1 MGESGSGRGN
11 GGAAGLAQQ
20 PQVKSVVVYRNGDPF
35 YRGRRMLIHERK
47 VGNFDVF
54 LQEVTGS
61 VHAPFGAV
69 RNLYTPRAGHRIT
82 SLDDMQSGEVYVAG
96 GGEGFKKLDYM
107 QIGENKKK
115 PVEIN
120 SQVKP
125 VTHSRINVSARFRK
139 PVQEPCTIFLIANG
153 DMMNPASRLLIPRK
167 TLSQW
172 DHVLAMATEKISL
185 RSGAVHRLYTLDG
198 KLVRDG
204 TELENGQFY
213 VAVGRDKFKKLPYGD
228 VLFSKSPV
236 RRAYGSKASSLP
248 PITGSRKHKENGH
261 GRQTKSTGGS
271 SDTGETLLS
280 PQPPKRKDKI
290 KQAETRENAV
300 FSNKTIKVKQN
311 IRITNS
317 TYVLQDNDE
326 SVFKAVKKRSETW
339 GAAEVQ
345 EDEETQ
351 VEVPVDQRTA
361 ETVEEE
367 ERDAEVQSAVEKQQD
382 NELLESEDERELAM
396 NENGI
401 DEEQEQDGKESLLN
415 NGMPYKN
422 KKLRNFEDG
431 DNEEGSLEKNEESGE
446 ESEAINGHHDLG
458 QERTDDEDYDNA
470 KGNPSH
476 ADSSH
481 ENRTSRL
488 QGKLPSPRDSE
499 KKEYAAVA

>member
-1 MGESGSGRGN
+1 MGESGSVRGN

-20 PQVKSVVVYRNGDPF
+20 PQVKSVLVYRNGDPF

-54 LQEVTGS
+54 LQEVTGG

-69 RNLYTPRAGHRIT
+69 RNLYTPRAGHRVT
-82 SLDDMQSGEVYVAG
+82 SLDDLQSGEVYVAG

-120 SQVKP
+120 AQVKP

-139 PVQEPCTIFLIANG
+139 PVQEPCTIFIIANG
-153 DMMNPASRLLIPRK
+153 DIINPASRLLIPRK

-185 RSGAVHRLYTLDG
+185 RSGAVH
-198 KLVRDG
+198 
-204 TELENGQFY
+204 
-213 VAVGRDKFKKLPYGD
+213 
-228 VLFSKSPV
+228 S
-236 RRAYGSKASSLP
+236 SKASSLP
-248 PITGSRKHKENGH
+248 PIIGPRKHKENGL

-271 SDTGETLLS
+271 SDTGDTLMS
-280 PQPPKRKDKI
+280 PQPPKRKDRI
-290 KQAETRENAV
+290 KQAETRENVV
-300 FSNKTIKVKQN
+300 FSNKNIKVKKST
-311 IRITNS
+311 RTTNS
-317 TYVLQDNDE
+317 AYVLQDNDE

-339 GAAEVQ
+339 GATEVQ

-367 ERDAEVQSAVEKQQD
+367 ERDAEVQSEVEQQD
-382 NELLESEDERELAM
+382 NELLESEDERELVL
-396 NENGI
+396 NENGM

-415 NGMPYKN
+415 NGMPDKN
-422 KKLRNFEDG
+422 KKLHNNFEDG
-431 DNEEGSLEKNEESGE
+431 DNEGGYREKNEESGE
-446 ESEAINGHHDLG
+446 GSEAINGGHDPG
-458 QERTDDEDYDNA
+458 QEKTANE
-470 KGNPSH
+470 GNQGHADPSH
-476 ADSSH
+476 EKRA
-481 ENRTSRL
+481 SRL
-488 QGKLPSPRDSE
+488 HAKLPSPRDSE
-499 KKEYAAVA
+499 KKEFAAVA

>member
-1 MGESGSGRGN
+1 MGESGSVRGN

-20 PQVKSVVVYRNGDPF
+20 PQVKSVLVYRNGDPF

-54 LQEVTGS
+54 LQEVTGG

-69 RNLYTPRAGHRIT
+69 RNLYTPRAGHRVT
-82 SLDDMQSGEVYVAG
+82 SLDDLQSGEVYVAG

-120 SQVKP
+120 AQVKP

-139 PVQEPCTIFLIANG
+139 PVQEPCTIFIIANG
-153 DMMNPASRLLIPRK
+153 DIINPASRLLIPRK

-198 KLVRDG
+198 KLVHDG

-236 RRAYGSKASSLP
+236 RRAHGSKASSLP
-248 PITGSRKHKENGH
+248 PIIGPRKHKENGL

-271 SDTGETLLS
+271 SDTGDTLMS
-280 PQPPKRKDKI
+280 PQPPKRKDRI
-290 KQAETRENAV
+290 KQAETRENVV
-300 FSNKTIKVKQN
+300 FSNKNIKVKKST
-311 IRITNS
+311 RTTNS
-317 TYVLQDNDE
+317 AYVLQDNDE

-339 GAAEVQ
+339 GATEVQ

-367 ERDAEVQSAVEKQQD
+367 ERDAEVQSEVEQQD
-382 NELLESEDERELAM
+382 NELLESEDERELVL
-396 NENGI
+396 NENGM

-415 NGMPYKN
+415 NGMPDKN
-422 KKLRNFEDG
+422 KKLHNNFEDG
-431 DNEEGSLEKNEESGE
+431 DNEGGYREKNEESGE
-446 ESEAINGHHDLG
+446 GSEAINGGHDPG
-458 QERTDDEDYDNA
+458 QEKTANE
-470 KGNPSH
+470 GN
-476 ADSSH
+476 
-481 ENRTSRL
+481 
-488 QGKLPSPRDSE
+488 QG
-499 KKEYAAVA
+499 